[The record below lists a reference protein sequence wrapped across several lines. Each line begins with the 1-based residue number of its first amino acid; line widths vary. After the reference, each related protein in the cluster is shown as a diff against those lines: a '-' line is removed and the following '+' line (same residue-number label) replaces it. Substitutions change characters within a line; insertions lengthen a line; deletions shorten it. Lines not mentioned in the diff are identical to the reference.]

1 MGYRSEV
8 GIKCR
13 EKAFE
18 LFRKA
23 IIEHMFIP
31 DEVYRNQY
39 DEYTIVWSYVKWYDD
54 YPEVS
59 AIETVMRKLDGGSYR
74 DDPEYGYRF
83 CRIGED
89 PDDNEDRDN
98 TYNIEF
104 YIERTLSI
112 EDGQKEIARSDL
124 LRNT

>member
-23 IIEHMFIP
+23 IIEQAFFP
-31 DEVYRNQY
+31 SKVYKNNSG
-39 DEYTIVWSYVKWYDD
+39 EYTIYWSWVKWYDG

-59 AIETVMRKLDGGSYR
+59 AIEDVMKILNKESYA
-74 DDPEYGYRF
+74 DNEEYGYRF
-83 CRIGED
+83 LRIGED
-89 PDDNEDRDN
+89 QDDNEERENDYSLD
-98 TYNIEF
+98 F
-104 YIERTLSI
+104 YIERSI
-112 EDGQKEIARSDL
+112 YIEEGQDEIKTAEL
-124 LRNT
+124 LQNR